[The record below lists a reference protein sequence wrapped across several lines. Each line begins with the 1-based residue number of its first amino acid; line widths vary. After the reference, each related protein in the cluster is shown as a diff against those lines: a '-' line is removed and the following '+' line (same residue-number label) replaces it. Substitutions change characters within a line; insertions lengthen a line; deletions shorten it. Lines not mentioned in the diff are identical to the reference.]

1 MTEKENNSCDDQ
13 DTNTFAAAN
22 QMHVF
27 KKLWDSIEFFHLI
40 QKKFSRYF
48 FSLPFFVQMFS
59 VIESTFKI
67 ENFNLKIQKVY
78 TLE

>member
-48 FSLPFFVQMFS
+48 FLSFFVQMFS

-67 ENFNLKIQKVY
+67 ESFNSKILKVY